1 MYDSDYGVVNIPP
14 IRIILL
20 RHLTL
25 NLKDINH
32 NISCLNNYI
41 TPFFI
46 EMLQY
51 DWL

>member
-1 MYDSDYGVVNIPP
+1 VAVSFIGRENHQHVAS
-14 IRIILL
+14 
-20 RHLTL
+20 HGKTL
-25 NLKDINH
+25 SH
-32 NISCLNNYI
+32 NNYI